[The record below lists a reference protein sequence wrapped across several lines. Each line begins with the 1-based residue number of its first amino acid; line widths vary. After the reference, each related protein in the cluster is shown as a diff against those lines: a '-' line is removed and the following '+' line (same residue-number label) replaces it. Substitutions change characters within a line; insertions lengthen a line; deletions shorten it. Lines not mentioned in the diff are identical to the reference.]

1 MLSSYFSYWA
11 GSRADLLEF
20 LTPSSKELEDLH
32 VSFLKAYE
40 SIHIANFFETVPL
53 KMFGLPL
60 YLVYPSPQVLIPQE
74 SLHLHAEDLCIMLI
88 CLGLLP

>member
-53 KMFGLPL
+53 KIFGLPL
-60 YLVYPSPQVLIPQE
+60 YLVDPSSQVLMP
-74 SLHLHAEDLCIMLI
+74 
-88 CLGLLP
+88 

>member
-40 SIHIANFFETVPL
+40 GIHIANFFETVPL

-60 YLVYPSPQVLIPQE
+60 YLVYPSPIPK
-74 SLHLHAEDLCIMLI
+74 SLDLHAEDLCIMLI
-88 CLGLLP
+88 CWAFYLRL